1 MEIVLYSTTDGENVI
16 NKDLDQKYRFNIKM
30 KKDTDII
37 TPTIILNDKS
47 MMDFNSCNYCYI
59 EEFNR
64 YYFIRTVENLSNHIW
79 ALVMECDVLES
90 FKNDILNSDA
100 EINRRIKE
108 GDYFSTNMKVETIR
122 EIDVYKSDVTLVN
135 EKNIILSTIGGA

>member
-1 MEIVLYSTTDGENVI
+1 MEIVLYSTTDGENII
-16 NKDLDQKYRFNIKM
+16 NKDLDEKYRFNIKM
-30 KKDTDII
+30 KKDMDII
-37 TPTIILNDKS
+37 NPTIILNDKGN
-47 MMDFNSCNYCYI
+47 MNFNSCNYCYI
-59 EEFNR
+59 EEFTR
-64 YYFIRTVENLSNHIW
+64 YYFIRTVENLANRIW

-122 EIDVYKSDVTLVN
+122 EIDVYKSDITLVN

>member
-1 MEIVLYSTTDGENVI
+1 MEIVLYSTTDGENII
-16 NKDLDQKYRFNIKM
+16 NKDLDEKYRFNIKM
-30 KKDTDII
+30 KKDIDLI
-37 TPTIILNDKS
+37 TPTIILNDKGT
-47 MMDFNSCNYCYI
+47 MNFNSCNYCYI

-64 YYFIRTVENLSNHIW
+64 YYFIRTIENLANRVW
-79 ALVMECDVLES
+79 VLQLECDVLES

-122 EIDVYKSDVTLVN
+122 EIDIYKSDVTLIN
-135 EKNIILSTIGGA
+135 EKNIILSTIGGS

>member
-1 MEIVLYSTTDGENVI
+1 MEIVLYSTTDGENII
-16 NKDLDQKYRFNIKM
+16 NKDLDEKYRFNIKM
-30 KKDTDII
+30 KKDIDLI
-37 TPTIILNDKS
+37 TPTIILNDKGA
-47 MMDFNSCNYCYI
+47 MNFNSCNYCYI

-64 YYFIRTVENLSNHIW
+64 YYFIRTVENLSNRIW

>member
-1 MEIVLYSTTDGENVI
+1 MEIILYSTTDGENII
-16 NKDLDQKYRFNIKM
+16 NKDLDEKYRFNIKM
-30 KKDTDII
+30 KKDIDLI
-37 TPTIILNDKS
+37 TPTIILNDKGT
-47 MMDFNSCNYCYI
+47 MNFNSCNYCYI

-64 YYFIRTVENLSNHIW
+64 YYFIRTVENLANRIW

>member
-16 NKDLDQKYRFNIKM
+16 NKDLDEKYRFNIKM

>member
-1 MEIVLYSTTDGENVI
+1 MEIILYSTTDGENII
-16 NKDLDQKYRFNIKM
+16 NKDLDEKYRFNIKM
-30 KKDTDII
+30 KKDIDLI
-37 TPTIILNDKS
+37 TPTIILNDKGT
-47 MMDFNSCNYCYI
+47 MNFNSCNYCYI

-64 YYFIRTVENLSNHIW
+64 YYFIRTVENLSNRIW

-90 FKNDILNSDA
+90 FKSDILNSDA

>member
-1 MEIVLYSTTDGENVI
+1 MEIVLYSTTDGENII
-16 NKDLDQKYRFNIKM
+16 NKDLDEKYRFNIKM

-37 TPTIILNDKS
+37 SPTIILNDKGT
-47 MMDFNSCNYCYI
+47 MNFNSCNYCYI
-59 EEFNR
+59 EEFKR
-64 YYFIRTVENLSNHIW
+64 YYFIRTVENLSNRIW

-122 EIDVYKSDVTLVN
+122 EIDVYKSVVTLVN